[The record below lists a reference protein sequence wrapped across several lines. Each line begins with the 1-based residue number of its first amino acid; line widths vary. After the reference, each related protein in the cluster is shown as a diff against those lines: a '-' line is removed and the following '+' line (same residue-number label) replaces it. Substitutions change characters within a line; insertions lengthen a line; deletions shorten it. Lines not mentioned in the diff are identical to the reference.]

1 MHPRQEWERHL
12 EMVPVDNDQRNETVH
27 QDVTSGDVCPDLGRV
42 PVDTSADD
50 VHNGADPKE
59 ERD

>member
-1 MHPRQEWERHL
+1 ML
-12 EMVPVDNDQRNETVH
+12 L
-27 QDVTSGDVCPDLGRV
+27 VTSGDVCPDLGRI

-59 ERD
+59 ERDYGDSYAKDEAKSQCL